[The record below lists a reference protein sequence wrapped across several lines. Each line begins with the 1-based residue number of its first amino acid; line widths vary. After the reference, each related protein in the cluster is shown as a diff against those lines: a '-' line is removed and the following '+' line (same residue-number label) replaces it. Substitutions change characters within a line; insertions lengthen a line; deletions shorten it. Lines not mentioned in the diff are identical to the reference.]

1 MKKEYFSI
9 IKFPVLVSF
18 SLLIITLIFFFI
30 VLGSYHRLGLSVWG
44 NVLYTI
50 LFIVIVILIGTWI
63 LALISTHRKIKPLWL
78 RHYLSWMLVNIYYPL
93 ARVFGRICLQKMD
106 TIQESFLYFNNEIV
120 VTNYQGMHS
129 SNLLLLLP
137 HCLQSSN
144 CKIRINNSIIE
155 CQECG
160 GCDMAKMKALTKDY
174 QIKTAVASGGSLA
187 RKLVNDTHPDIIIA
201 VACNRDLTEGVRE
214 SWRYPVYAVLNE
226 RPKGPCFETT
236 VSPAVI
242 DFAIHKFVQ

>member
-1 MKKEYFSI
+1 MKKEFFAI
-9 IKFPVLVSF
+9 IKFPAFVSF
-18 SLLIITLIFFFI
+18 SLLILTLIFFFI
-30 VLGSYHRLGLSVWG
+30 VLGSYHRLGLSAWG
-44 NVLYTI
+44 NILYTL
-50 LFIVIVILIGTWI
+50 LFIIIVILIGTWI
-63 LALISTHRKIKPLWL
+63 LALLSTHKKIKPRWL
-78 RHYLSWMLVNIYYPL
+78 RHYLSWMMVNIYYPI
-93 ARVFGRICLQKMD
+93 ARVFSRICFQK
-106 TIQESFLYFNNEIV
+106 TETLQESFLYFNNEIV

-129 SNLLLLLP
+129 TNMLLLLP

-144 CKIRINNSIIE
+144 CKIRINNNIVE

-174 QIKTAVASGGSLA
+174 QIKAAVASGGSLA
-187 RKLVNDTHPDIIIA
+187 RKLVNDTQPDIIIA

-236 VSPAVI
+236 VSSAVI
-242 DFAIHKFVQ
+242 DFAIQKFIS